1 MEAITDKE
9 LKDFCKW
16 YVNRFKKDVSAEI
29 SADMSAE
36 SVVATCM
43 CGYFHTYTRM
53 AIILL
58 KRCKTLKYVS
68 MDKGVVTFNEASWKG

>member
-16 YVNRFKKDVSAEI
+16 YVNRFNKDV
-29 SADMSAE
+29 SAE

-68 MDKGVVTFNEASWKG
+68 MDKGVVTFNETSWKG

>member
-16 YVNRFKKDVSAEI
+16 YVNRFKKDVSAE
-29 SADMSAE
+29 
-36 SVVATCM
+36 SVVVTCM

-68 MDKGVVTFNEASWKG
+68 VDKGVVTFNETSWKG